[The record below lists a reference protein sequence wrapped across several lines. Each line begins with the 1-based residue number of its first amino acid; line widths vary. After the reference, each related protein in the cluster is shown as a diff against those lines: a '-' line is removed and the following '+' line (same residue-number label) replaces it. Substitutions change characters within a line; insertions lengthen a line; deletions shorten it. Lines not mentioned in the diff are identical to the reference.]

1 MRDFGGDAVSA
12 RRNMIFV
19 VRSRRTGSEGFL
31 QDVSRAVWSVNP
43 NLPVTDTRTMEF
55 VYRKSLALTSLT
67 LILLLIAGGIALLL
81 GVVGV
86 YGVISYLVLQ
96 RTREIGIR
104 IAMGATRQDLTRMF
118 VAHGLAL
125 AGLGVACGLA
135 AAALLSRVL
144 RTLLFGVSPLD
155 PLTYAALVI
164 FLVAAVVLASYIPA
178 RRVTEVDPAEALR
191 GD

>member
-1 MRDFGGDAVSA
+1 
-12 RRNMIFV
+12 
-19 VRSRRTGSEGFL
+19 
-31 QDVSRAVWSVNP
+31 
-43 NLPVTDTRTMEF
+43 
-55 VYRKSLALTSLT
+55 LTS
-67 LILLLIAGGIALLL
+67 ILLLIAGGIALLL

-86 YGVISYLVLQ
+86 YGVISYIVLQ

-155 PLTYAALVI
+155 PLTYVALVI
-164 FLVAAVVLASYIPA
+164 FLLAAVVLASYIPA

-191 GD
+191 AD